1 MSNNFG
7 YEVYVCKYE
16 DDVLYVG
23 QGKVGRSSHCNSGCS
38 HVYGLN
44 RLHFG
49 KVNFTVE
56 ILSLHETQKEAVQ
69 EERRLIALHT
79 PKFNKVNNDINSHYK
94 LNNLL
99 YLNSECNTHLKFVNC
114 REAFDNSDFDEVD
127 TITAQSWNYVE
138 NAKTLYFKE
147 LNGYY
152 MVDIERNLTV
162 CNYYN
167 DRLTAYPELL
177 FYTKSEVIMF
187 CYKLFLFED
196 DVLHNKS
203 WKRDKGGESETISLL
218 IDVGCVIEYT

>member
-1 MSNNFG
+1 MSNKDS
-7 YEVYVCKYE
+7 YEVYICKHE

-23 QGKVGRSSHCNSGCS
+23 QGRLGRHTHCISGCS

-56 ILSLHETQKEAVQ
+56 VLSIHETQKEAL
-69 EERRLIALHT
+69 EEELRLISLHT

-99 YLNSECNTHLKFVNC
+99 YLNSECNTHLKFVDC
-114 REAFDNSDFDEVD
+114 REAFADNDYDEVD

-147 LNGYY
+147 FNKYFK
-152 MVDIERNLTV
+152 VDIERNLKA

-167 DRLTAYPELL
+167 DRLTEYPELL
-177 FYTKSEVIMF
+177 FYTKSEVVMF
-187 CYKLFLFED
+187 CYRLFLFED
-196 DVLHNKS
+196 DVLHNKR

-218 IDVGCVIEYT
+218 TEVGCVIEYT